1 MLQFYYRKLV
11 RCRQHSLSL
20 AAIIFLWSGG
30 SVLHLLRRHRL
41 LLLVTGKA
49 ALAVCLHVLDLLK
62 HIEIWVLPLALPL
75 TVLVGTLIG
84 GISAIT
90 RVLQHRVF
98 AILAVIIVSVGL
110 FLSGIETVLSPNGQL
125 LSCGRQVFTKSST
138 REWRLNFFRPPG
150 IEKPDI
156 GKPDR

>member
-1 MLQFYYRKLV
+1 
-11 RCRQHSLSL
+11 
-20 AAIIFLWSGG
+20 
-30 SVLHLLRRHRL
+30 L

-62 HIEIWVLPLALPL
+62 HLEIWVLPLALPL

-110 FLSGIETVLSPNGQL
+110 FPAGIETVLSPYPVRAFRLSWSHLVFGCTVPLVGL
-125 LSCGRQVFTKSST
+125 LFYIQDRLKVSSNEV
-138 REWRLNFFRPPG
+138 RKIFHL
-150 IEKPDI
+150 
-156 GKPDR
+156 